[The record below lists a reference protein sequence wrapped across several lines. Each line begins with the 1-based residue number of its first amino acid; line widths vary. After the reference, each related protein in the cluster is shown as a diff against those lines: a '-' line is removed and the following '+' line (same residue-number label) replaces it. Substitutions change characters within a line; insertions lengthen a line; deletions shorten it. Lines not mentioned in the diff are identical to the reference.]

1 MKFFT
6 SFRPKGQFKD
16 SYLVV
21 FLFVFLFFFLSISP
35 VIWASNSIYKP
46 TNRIVSASPSITE
59 TLFELGLKDSVIA
72 VTDFCKYPQEACK
85 LPSIGGAINPNI
97 EVLVSLQPD
106 LVLHLSHSAKLA
118 RNTKSLDIPSFGI
131 NMDTLADILNSI
143 KILGKTLGVEKNA
156 EQLIKKLTEGI
167 NSYKEKL
174 KGIAP
179 KKALLLLGDSSDP
192 GRDLYATG
200 HGTFLHELLEISGG
214 KNILPATMARYPRIT
229 KEYIIEKSP
238 EVIIEAGPKSRLTPP
253 QIKERIKG
261 WERFPSIRAVQK
273 GQIHYIGA
281 DYILI
286 PGPRLLNI
294 IEQFS
299 RAIHPDIFLKEGLP

>member
-1 MKFFT
+1 MKLFT

-16 SYLVV
+16 SCPVALLV
-21 FLFVFLFFFLSISP
+21 VFLFFFLSIFSDL
-35 VIWASNSIYKP
+35 WASDAGYKSA
-46 TNRIVSASPSITE
+46 NRIVSSSPSITE
-59 TLFELGLKDSVIA
+59 TLFAMGLEERVVG

-85 LPSIGGAINPNI
+85 LQSIGGMVNPNM
-97 EVLVSLQPD
+97 EVLVSLRPD
-106 LVLHLSHSAKLA
+106 LVLHLSHSARMA
-118 RNTKSLDIPSFGI
+118 RNTKNLDIPSFGI

-261 WERFPSIRAVQK
+261 WERFPSIKAVQK